1 MLNVAI
7 FHQFTRSWHAVDRRN
22 PAPVEFGSLPQYLQG
37 FLDPRW
43 LAGFLPST
51 LLRPWP
57 CNSWQLLG
65 RKIMFE
71 SDMKQPIWGMFVHG
85 CVCICLFNVCL
96 CRYLT
101 FTALIYECSVCT
113 HSCFQSAL
121 NILQGRNKNPCII
134 VAATSRGLSNAERR
148 PCRVQR
154 HCHAGNGVV
163 EEVQL
168 SRWSYT
174 TSKLG
179 QVGRLGRQ

>member
-1 MLNVAI
+1 
-7 FHQFTRSWHAVDRRN
+7 
-22 PAPVEFGSLPQYLQG
+22 
-37 FLDPRW
+37 
-43 LAGFLPST
+43 
-51 LLRPWP
+51 
-57 CNSWQLLG
+57 
-65 RKIMFE
+65 
-71 SDMKQPIWGMFVHG
+71 MFVHG

-168 SRWSYT
+168 SRWVTLPVSCD
-174 TSKLG
+174 
-179 QVGRLGRQ
+179 RLVDSVDRKFSIMAVSFLCISILDSCN